1 MNEHRPVRS
10 LFAVV
15 QNAWQP
21 VPISAPVIDRS
32 LNEMM
37 VLERVTEICRYQLH
51 QFEYMVSPGGG
62 LRAWL
67 RMNMLVAM
75 ILIIPALF
83 VVPVLT
89 FLAVSFATLT
99 AFLLQA
105 SINIF
110 FAIVTLIATVA
121 AVLTFISVV
130 KVLWLG
136 NRGRNPRR
144 R

>member
-1 MNEHRPVRS
+1 MNEHRPERS
-10 LFAVV
+10 LITLVRD
-15 QNAWQP
+15 AWQP
-21 VPISAPVIDRS
+21 VPISVPVIDHD
-32 LNEMM
+32 LHEML
-37 VLERVTEICRYQLH
+37 VLERVTEVTRFQLH
-51 QFEYMVSPGGG
+51 QFEYVVSPGGG

-89 FLAVSFATLT
+89 FLAGSFATLT

-121 AVLTFISVV
+121 AVLSFISVV